1 MTCAYGQGHR
11 LSNEPT
17 SITHGTP
24 PPIRNGE
31 NPKKMNMSGAIMSIY
46 LHWEEREPVLEEL
59 IVLPKLNFQHMF
71 TLNHILASFFF
82 FFILKANL
90 VLVKDARLTGRVPF
104 SPCRLLPKCAPLL
117 LSSLLLPDAEKW
129 FPGWELSL
137 LIQSYTTTKDYHLQE
152 CVLQN
157 KRDNKGRVE

>member
-1 MTCAYGQGHR
+1 MTCAYGQRHR

-71 TLNHILASFFF
+71 TLNYILVFFVFF

-90 VLVKDARLTGRVPF
+90 VLVKDARLTGRAPC
-104 SPCRLLPKCAPLL
+104 SLCRLLPQMCSSHAQLPAATWCREMISRVRTELADPVLHCYKGLSPLGMC
-117 LSSLLLPDAEKW
+117 SPE
-129 FPGWELSL
+129 
-137 LIQSYTTTKDYHLQE
+137 
-152 CVLQN
+152 
-157 KRDNKGRVE
+157 